1 MGEAQGNIRSTAVL
15 TVISALVG
23 AAVVLGAYFLLRAP
37 APEDASGPI
46 VVSKRVKID
55 LKAFDARPVE
65 TANAPVEQKEA
76 PSDEP
81 EAKDEEKPAKRE
93 QAMDAKAKATLV
105 IDKVKKEVEESGQA
119 PKAEKA
125 AKKKEA
131 PKPRKKELALLLK
144 QPWVVNVASFSTSSE
159 AAGLSSRLAE
169 AGFNAYL
176 TEFTKDGKKW
186 HRVRVGFYSAKRG
199 AVQASKAIATKH
211 RVKSPWVA
219 KAAREE
225 IIKNAK

>member
-1 MGEAQGNIRSTAVL
+1 MGEAKGNIRSTAVL
-15 TVISALVG
+15 TVISAVAG

-46 VVSKRVKID
+46 VVSKRVRID
-55 LKAFDARPVE
+55 LKAFDAGPV
-65 TANAPVEQKEA
+65 
-76 PSDEP
+76 EP
-81 EAKDEEKPAKRE
+81 EAKQEESQSRQN

-119 PKAEKA
+119 PEAEKA

-131 PKPRKKELALLLK
+131 PRPRKKALALLLK

-159 AAGLSSRLAE
+159 AAVLSSRLKE
-169 AGFNAYL
+169 AGFNVYL

-186 HRVRVGFYSAKRG
+186 HRVRVGFYSTKRG
-199 AVQASKAIATKH
+199 AVQASKAIAAKH

-219 KAAREE
+219 KAAKEE
-225 IIKNAK
+225 IIKNAI

>member
-1 MGEAQGNIRSTAVL
+1 MGEAQGKIRSTAVL

-65 TANAPVEQKEA
+65 LEKTPVGQRES

-125 AKKKEA
+125 AKKKDA
-131 PKPRKKELALLLK
+131 PKSQKKALALLLK
-144 QPWVVNVASFSTSSE
+144 QPWIVNVASFSTSSE
-159 AAGLSSRLAE
+159 AAGLASTLRE

-186 HRVRVGFYSAKRG
+186 HRVRVGFYSTKRE
-199 AVQASKAIATKH
+199 AVQASKAIAAKH

-219 KAAREE
+219 KAAKEE

>member
-1 MGEAQGNIRSTAVL
+1 
-15 TVISALVG
+15 
-23 AAVVLGAYFLLRAP
+23 
-37 APEDASGPI
+37 
-46 VVSKRVKID
+46 
-55 LKAFDARPVE
+55 
-65 TANAPVEQKEA
+65 
-76 PSDEP
+76 
-81 EAKDEEKPAKRE
+81 
-93 QAMDAKAKATLV
+93 MDAKAKATLV

-119 PKAEKA
+119 PAAEKA

-131 PKPRKKELALLLK
+131 PKPRKKALSVLLK
-144 QPWVVNVASFSTSSE
+144 QPWVVNVASFSTPSE
-159 AAGLSSRLAE
+159 AAGFASILRE

-186 HRVRVGFYSAKRG
+186 HRVRVGFFSTRQEAQK
-199 AVQASKAIATKH
+199 ASKAIATKH